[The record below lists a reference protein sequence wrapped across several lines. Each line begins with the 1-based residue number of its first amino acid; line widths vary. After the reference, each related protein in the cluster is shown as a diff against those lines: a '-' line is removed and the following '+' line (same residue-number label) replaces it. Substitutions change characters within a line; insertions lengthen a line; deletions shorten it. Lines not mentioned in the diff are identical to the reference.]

1 MRKSS
6 IKPAHPPIWHPTKE
20 YQWNKA
26 ATKDG
31 TLPKRRKFLL
41 LISFSVLSTRRK
53 VVYLDISKAFD
64 TINHVILWKKNW
76 RTSVY
81 QFLHPNGSKAIFL
94 RDTKQSVST
103 LFYLIHYQWSV
114 VYRREAFL
122 EHYYSV
128 FMSMTNQLFVKLF
141 NRVLRGWHQASIV
154 SYRERLRLCY
164 RKCQFRFT
172 TDSQLV
178 FR

>member
-41 LISFSVLSTRRK
+41 LISFSTLSTRRK

-64 TINHVILWKKNW
+64 TVNHVILWKNW

-81 QFLHPNGSKAIFL
+81 QFLHSNGSFSEIPSSPYQLCFIWYITRGQWCTAGKRSWSIAIQYLCKWHPTVCQIVQPRATWMTPSFYCL
-94 RDTKQSVST
+94 LPWTT
-103 LFYLIHYQWSV
+103 LL
-114 VYRREAFL
+114 
-122 EHYYSV
+122 
-128 FMSMTNQLFVKLF
+128 
-141 NRVLRGWHQASIV
+141 VL
-154 SYRERLRLCY
+154 
-164 RKCQFRFT
+164 
-172 TDSQLV
+172 
-178 FR
+178 